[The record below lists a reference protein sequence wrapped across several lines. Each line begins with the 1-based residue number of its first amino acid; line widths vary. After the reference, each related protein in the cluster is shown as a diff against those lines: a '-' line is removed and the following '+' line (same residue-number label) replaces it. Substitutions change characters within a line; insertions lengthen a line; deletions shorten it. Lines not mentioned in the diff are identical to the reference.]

1 MKHLSF
7 TERCMIERYLCLG
20 YSFRDIAVQID
31 RQTSTISR
39 EIKNYRYFIHPRNAL
54 CVNFHDCRRKAL
66 CTECTSD
73 APFCKMCM
81 EKECHTLCERFAASH
96 CTKLDKAPFVC
107 NHCSQRNSCTK
118 QHAYYN
124 ARKADARSHAVLS
137 ASRESIHLDEQE
149 VIALNELVT
158 PLIRNGQSPS
168 HIFMNHQEE
177 LGISKTTL
185 YDYINR
191 GILDVRNIDLPL
203 KVRYKKR
210 KAKRKESFQYKFREG
225 RTYEDFKK
233 HMEMNPDD
241 GVVEMDTV
249 IGKREKGKCLLTM
262 IFVKYEFMLI
272 FLLDSCSQD
281 SVREVFESLQRSLGL
296 MVYKKL
302 FPVILTD
309 NGKEFM
315 NPGFMETTVYGAP
328 CTNVFY
334 CDAMASWQKPH
345 VENNHHLIRRILPK
359 GTSFDKLTQEQVT
372 LMMNHINNYAR
383 ENLDG
388 KSPYECIKSF
398 IGPKTIKV
406 LGLRKI
412 PSEQICLKPALL
424 K

>member
-7 TERCMIERYLCLG
+7 TERCMIEQFLCLG
-20 YSFRDIAVQID
+20 FSFRDIANRLN
-31 RQTSTISR
+31 RQPSTISR
-39 EIKNYRYFIHPRNAL
+39 EIKNYRVFIHPRNAH
-54 CVNFHDCRRKAL
+54 CVHYHDCHKRLL
-66 CTECTSD
+66 CSECTSD
-73 APFCKMCM
+73 SVFCKICK
-81 EKECHTLCERFAASH
+81 EKSCNTVCERFEASH
-96 CTKLDKAPFVC
+96 CARLEKAPFVC
-107 NHCSQRNSCTK
+107 NHCSMRDCCTK

-124 ARKADARSHAVLS
+124 ARKADARSHAILS
-137 ASRESIHLDEQE
+137 ASRQSIHLNEQE
-149 VIALNELVT
+149 ALALNELVT

-168 HIFMNHQEE
+168 HIFMNHREE
-177 LGISKTTL
+177 IGISKTTL

-191 GILDVRNIDLPL
+191 GVLDVRNIDLPF

-210 KAKRKESFQYKFREG
+210 KVKRKETFQFKYREG

-233 HMEMNPDD
+233 HIDMHPDL

-249 IGKREKGKCLLTM
+249 IGRREKGKCLLTM

-272 FLLDSCSQD
+272 FLLDNCSQEC
-281 SVREVFESLQRSLGL
+281 VQAVFESLQHTLGL
-296 MVYKKL
+296 FVCKRL

-315 NPGFMETTVYGAP
+315 NPNFIETTSYGLP

-359 GTSFDKLTQEQVT
+359 GTSFEDLTQEQIT
-372 LMMNHINNYAR
+372 LMMNHINSYAR
-383 ENLDG
+383 ESLDG
-388 KSPYECIKSF
+388 QTPFECAKAFLGTKLISM
-398 IGPKTIKV
+398 
-406 LGLRKI
+406 LGLKKI
-412 PSEQICLKPALL
+412 PAPQVCLKPSLL

>member
-1 MKHLSF
+1 
-7 TERCMIERYLCLG
+7 
-20 YSFRDIAVQID
+20 
-31 RQTSTISR
+31 
-39 EIKNYRYFIHPRNAL
+39 
-54 CVNFHDCRRKAL
+54 
-66 CTECTSD
+66 
-73 APFCKMCM
+73 
-81 EKECHTLCERFAASH
+81 
-96 CTKLDKAPFVC
+96 
-107 NHCSQRNSCTK
+107 
-118 QHAYYN
+118 
-124 ARKADARSHAVLS
+124 
-137 ASRESIHLDEQE
+137 
-149 VIALNELVT
+149 
-158 PLIRNGQSPS
+158 
-168 HIFMNHQEE
+168 
-177 LGISKTTL
+177 
-185 YDYINR
+185 
-191 GILDVRNIDLPL
+191 
-203 KVRYKKR
+203 
-210 KAKRKESFQYKFREG
+210 
-225 RTYEDFKK
+225 
-233 HMEMNPDD
+233 
-241 GVVEMDTV
+241 MDTV

-412 PSEQICLKPALL
+412 PSEPICLKPALL

>member
-7 TERCMIERYLCLG
+7 TERCLIEQFLCLG
-20 YSFRDIAVQID
+20 FTFHDIADRLD

-39 EIKNYRYFIHPRNAL
+39 EIKNNRTFINPRNAN
-54 CVNFHDCRRKAL
+54 CVHYHDCHKRLL

-73 APFCKMCM
+73 SVFCKICR
-81 EKECHTLCERFAASH
+81 EKNCNTVCDRFEACH
-96 CTKLDKAPFVC
+96 CTRLDKAPFVC
-107 NHCSQRNSCTK
+107 NHCSRRSGCTK

-137 ASRESIHLDEQE
+137 LSRQSIHLDEQE
-149 VIALNELVT
+149 IRDLNELVT

-210 KAKRKESFQYKFREG
+210 KVKRKESFQYKYREG
-225 RTYEDFKK
+225 RTYEDFKRY
-233 HMEMNPDD
+233 MEMHPDD

-272 FLLDSCSQD
+272 FLLERCSQEC
-281 SVREVFESLQRSLGL
+281 VQEVFEYLQQALGL
-296 MVYKKL
+296 EVYRRL

-315 NPGFMETTVYGAP
+315 NPGFMETTVFGAP
-328 CTNVFY
+328 CSNVFY

-359 GTSFDKLTQEQVT
+359 GTSFETLDQAQVT

-388 KSPYECIKSF
+388 KSPYECF
-398 IGPKTIKV
+398 RPYIGSKTVKL

-412 PSEQICLKPALL
+412 ASEQVCLKPSLL